1 MALHEV
7 KNGVLGYP
15 FAMRF
20 TLIDDILEQEEN
32 RIVVVKNVT
41 NAEEYLQD
49 HFPTFPVLP
58 GVLMLEVLVQAARRL
73 LGDEGRRHVLGK
85 VSATRYGTFVQPGES
100 MWAEVELVKGDSETG
115 FFQFKGL
122 GRVHSPGKDLG
133 DADTCVSSRFTMRPM
148 RIGIGGVTPTCSGS
162 TVTSE

>member
-1 MALHEV
+1 M
-7 KNGVLGYP
+7 GYSS
-15 FAMRF
+15 AMRF
-20 TLIDDILEQEEN
+20 RLIDDILEQDEN

-41 NAEEYLQD
+41 SAEEYLQD

-58 GVLMLEVLVQAARRL
+58 GVLMLEVLVQAARAL
-73 LGDEGRRHVLGK
+73 MGDEGRRHVLGK

-100 MWAEVELVKGDSETG
+100 MWAEVEMVKSDPETG
-115 FFQFKGL
+115 FFQFKGT

-148 RIGIGGVTPTCSGS
+148 RIGVGGVTSKCSDS